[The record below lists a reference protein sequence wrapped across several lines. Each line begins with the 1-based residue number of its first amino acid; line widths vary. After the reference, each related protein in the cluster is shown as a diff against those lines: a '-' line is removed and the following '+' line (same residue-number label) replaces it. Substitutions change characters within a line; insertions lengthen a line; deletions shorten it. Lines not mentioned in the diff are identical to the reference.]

1 MKFFF
6 LVWFWLWHKFT
17 RTLLTLLSI
26 TAAFLL
32 LGIMQIV
39 GYALAHPSPA
49 FGADVLAVFNSS
61 SYGLPLPYAYRQK
74 IESMPEVGLVSVV
87 AGIDG
92 YYRAPENTIHAD
104 AIDPIP
110 FFAIQNDQIAVSA
123 EQLKLL
129 ERTRAGAIVGPKI
142 ANKYG
147 WKVGDLIT
155 MHANG
160 NYIQTNGSLDWTFSI
175 VGIFTV
181 SKPELMDQFGNRIL
195 FQYVYLDEGRLWNR
209 GKVDMYMVKPAA
221 GTDAGRLAEALDAHF
236 ANSSH
241 QTRSMPMKALV
252 VVILKQLGDIGFI
265 INSITA
271 VVVVTLAFMTGNAMM
286 HSIHERV
293 PEFAVLKT
301 LGFSDGLVS
310 SLIVAESVLVCSLG
324 AAAGIGAA
332 YLLIPVM
339 RKSLHVIDLSAM
351 GLLPG
356 IVMALILAVLVAL
369 TPAWWAQ
376 RLQIV
381 DALAARH

>member
-6 LVWFWLWHKFT
+6 LVWSWLWHKSA

-32 LGIMQIV
+32 LGIMQVV

-49 FGADVLAVFNSS
+49 FGADVLAVFNKS
-61 SYGLPLPYAYRQK
+61 SYGLPLPYAYRQE
-74 IESMPEVGLVSVV
+74 IESMPGVGLVNVV
-87 AGIDG
+87 SGIDG
-92 YYRAPENTIHAD
+92 YYREPENTIHAD
-104 AIDPIP
+104 AVDPRA
-110 FFAIQNDQIAVSA
+110 FFAIQSDQIAVSD

-129 ERTRAGAIVGPKI
+129 EKTRTGAIVGPKI

-147 WKVGDLIT
+147 WKIGDLIT

-181 SKPELMDQFGNRIL
+181 KNPDSMDQFGNRIA
-195 FQYVYLDEGRLWNR
+195 FQYAYLDEARLWNR
-209 GKVDMYMVKPAA
+209 GKVDMFMVKPAA
-221 GTDAGRLAEALDAHF
+221 AADAGRLADALDARF
-236 ANSSH
+236 ANSSYE
-241 QTRSMPMKALV
+241 TRSMPMKALV
-252 VVILKQLGDIGFI
+252 LVILKQLGDIGII

-271 VVVVTLAFMTGNAMM
+271 AVLVTLAFMTGNAMM
-286 HSIHERV
+286 HSIHERI
-293 PEFAVLKT
+293 PEFAVLKA
-301 LGFSDGLVS
+301 LGFSDRLVS
-310 SLIVAESVLVCSLG
+310 MLIAGESLLLCSLG

-339 RKSLHVIDLSAM
+339 RKSLHVIDLSAV

-356 IVMALILAVLVAL
+356 VIMALILAVLVAL